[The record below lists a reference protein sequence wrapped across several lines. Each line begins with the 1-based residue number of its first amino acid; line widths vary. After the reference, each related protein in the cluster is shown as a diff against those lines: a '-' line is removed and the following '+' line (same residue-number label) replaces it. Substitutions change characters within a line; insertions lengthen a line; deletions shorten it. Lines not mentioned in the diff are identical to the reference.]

1 VGLTPLRCAAGR
13 NVVVNLRLRS
23 SEARALGVEW
33 HVCELQ
39 LIPAGFAQAMV
50 RRQTPRP
57 TPIYLLPRPLSP
69 ACSAAFSVHTGP
81 ASRCPLAQPRSP
93 KAHGAEPQPRCSIAP
108 LTTPLDRIG
117 RSGSSAL
124 AVCHAQPL
132 PILSSVPEAHTG
144 HSRPAIRNPRWPT
157 PPTPYIYTSCL
168 DAPNQAARLPCA
180 CSVPSRALVGPW
192 RHLCGP
198 ALRRAH
204 TMPATT
210 VPPPPAGR
218 CASTLAG
225 SSHPLC
231 PPPAPAIPS
240 RLTSARRGGR
250 RQTRDAHLR
259 YLVLRNCRQDL
270 RLPPLLRA
278 AAAAALR
285 AAATGLGALRGGW
298 RRSGRRGAGAGSPRR
313 HSRPPGA
320 A

>member
-1 VGLTPLRCAAGR
+1 
-13 NVVVNLRLRS
+13 VNLRLRS

-231 PPPAPAIPS
+231 PPTRPRDSEPPDKRPPRRPAADPGRAPAVPRPAQLPPGPPPAS
-240 RLTSARRGGR
+240 AAARRR
-250 RQTRDAHLR
+250 RR
-259 YLVLRNCRQDL
+259 
-270 RLPPLLRA
+270 RA
-278 AAAAALR
+278 ARRRHRPGGAPRRVAPLGPPGRGRGLAAAALP
-285 AAATGLGALRGGW
+285 AARRGV
-298 RRSGRRGAGAGSPRR
+298 RRGAA
-313 HSRPPGA
+313 
-320 A
+320 